1 MKLHY
6 FDNEVRPD
14 IEGPLKH
21 GPLGFNHCGTTKNI
35 DYLYQAEMWL
45 EDVRDSH
52 PEIVKA
58 ELHSERGILLRR
70 WILKNGCWE
79 IVL

>member
-14 IEGPLKH
+14 IEGPLRH
-21 GPLGFNHCGTTKNI
+21 GLLGFNHCGTTRNI

-45 EDVRDSH
+45 EDVRASH
-52 PEIVKA
+52 PEVVRA
-58 ELHSERGILLRR
+58 ELHSEHGVLLRR
-70 WILKNGCWE
+70 WVLENGCWE
-79 IVL
+79 VVL